1 MAEDIYQPE
10 AKRERINS
18 DRKDKTSQPMS
29 NSTVYTVQSLSTPK
43 TTNDNTGSSQVTNIS
58 TNLNKLTTT
67 QYIKIESEE
76 EHSVEKNVPVYDF
89 NKSHTVRI
97 HPVNQETNT
106 GLKQCD

>member
-89 NKSHTVRI
+89 NKSHTVLTRGFY
-97 HPVNQETNT
+97 QWW
-106 GLKQCD
+106 